1 MALIRYEPF
10 NVLTQL
16 QNEMGKL
23 LGGLDHQFL
32 SNDKESTILTSDW
45 IPAVDIKEE
54 QNRYVIKSDL
64 PGVDSKDVHVTMEN
78 GILSIKGQRQS
89 EIKEEKE
96 NYKRVERVCG
106 SFYRR
111 FALPDI
117 ADGDRIKA
125 KLKDGVLE
133 VVIPKQEKAQPKL
146 INVETK

>member
-1 MALIRYEPF
+1 MALVRYEPF

-23 LGGLDHQFL
+23 LGGLDHQFH
-32 SNDKESTILTSDW
+32 SNDKESTVLTSDW
-45 IPAVDIKEE
+45 IPAVDVKEE
-54 QNRYVIKSDL
+54 QDRYVIKSDL
-64 PGVDSKDVHVTMEN
+64 PGVEAKDVQVTMEN
-78 GILSIKGQRQS
+78 GILSIKGHRQS
-89 EIKEEKE
+89 EVKEEKE
-96 NYKRVERVCG
+96 SYKRVERVSG